1 MARTDSARLTDHGP
15 LVPAMGTFPSSANTL
30 YPQGTIVTRSAAGR
44 AVSPSTADLSGNP
57 ALGVA
62 KATFLNRTGDE
73 MGGLDDSGFIE
84 VDYGIHFFDISGA
97 TPITDQ
103 MLYVV
108 DNQTV
113 STDPSTGRGKAGPC
127 TEVRTLNGVA
137 QAGVFMGP
145 SAVLASGGQ
154 VEHNIPLTTFTLATG
169 APLAVFADAASPTFG
184 LSAVGSEALSIR
196 WNNDATPGTAHCA
209 VGLPADLDTSRDM
222 VLEFICSKSG
232 ATVGDATTLT
242 IGAFMIA
249 VGDLYDVDANAGGVT
264 GALVGNAVAKT
275 TARLTR
281 TIATADIPS
290 GAVLLNFTVTP
301 TAGLLGTDDLFLH
314 KATLKYF
321 RK

>member
-1 MARTDSARLTDHGP
+1 
-15 LVPAMGTFPSSANTL
+15 MGTFPSSANTL
-30 YPQGTIVTRSAAGR
+30 YPKGT
-44 AVSPSTADLSGNP
+44 SGNP

-84 VDYGIHFFDISGA
+84 VDYGVHFFSFVGA
-97 TPITDQ
+97 TPLVDQ

-113 STDPSTGRGKAGPC
+113 SVDPSTGRGKAGIC

-137 QAGVFMGP
+137 KAGVFMGP
-145 SAVLASGGQ
+145 AGLAGAGVGGQ
-154 VEHNIPLTTFTLATG
+154 VSQNIPLTTFTLATG

-184 LSAVGSEALSIR
+184 LSFVGSEALSIR
-196 WNNDATPGTAHCA
+196 WNNDATPGTAACA
-209 VGLPADLDTSRDM
+209 VGLPPDLDTSRDM
-222 VLEFICSKSG
+222 TLEFICSKSG

-242 IGAFMIA
+242 ITAFMIA
-249 VGDLYDVDANAGGVT
+249 AGDLYDVDANAGGVT
-264 GALVGNAVAKT
+264 GALVGNAAAKT

-281 TIATADIPS
+281 TIATADIPA
-290 GAVLLNFTVTP
+290 GAELLNFTVTP